1 MRIRRLF
8 VANRGEIAVRI
19 LRTCTELGLATVLGA
34 SLVDRD
40 SLAAEL
46 ADRVVVIGPPHPS
59 DSYLKVPTIV
69 AAAVGTGCDA
79 VHPGYGFLSENPALA
94 SALAEQGV
102 VFVGP
107 PAETLALAGDKLRAR
122 AVATDAGLPV
132 VPGRE
137 VSTFADARAFADG
150 EGYPVLV
157 KAAGGGG
164 GRGIK
169 LAVDVESLESVFAL
183 ARAEATAAFGDER
196 LYIERFVRAAR
207 HIEVQVAADAHGML
221 VHLGERD
228 CSTQRRYQKVI
239 EETPAPRLSRQL
251 RDSLCEAA
259 LAFARAIAYRNIGT
273 VEFVVDVETGEFYF
287 LEMNCRIQ
295 VEHPVTELVCGLDLV
310 ALQLRIAS
318 GEPLGFGQ
326 ADVRLDGHAIECRLL
341 AEDPEHDFRPAPGR
355 IERFVMPELPGF
367 RVDSH
372 CRAGTVIPPYYDSLL
387 AKLIAHGRERDDA
400 LATMTTA
407 LEDVEVTGVQTNRAL
422 LARLVADSRFKS
434 GNVTT
439 NWLEQALA

>member
-1 MRIRRLF
+1 MRVRRLF

-19 LRTCTELGLATVLGA
+19 LRTCAELGVATVLGA
-34 SLVDRD
+34 SLADRE

-46 ADRVVVIGPPHPS
+46 AERVVVIGPPHPS
-59 DSYLKVPTIV
+59 ESYLKVPTIV

-94 SALAEQGV
+94 SGLEAHGV

-122 AVATDAGLPV
+122 AVAIAAGLPV

-137 VSTFADARAFADG
+137 VSTIADARAFADG

-169 LAVDVESLESVFAL
+169 LAVDAASLASVFAL
-183 ARAEATAAFGDER
+183 ARAEAAAAFGDGR
-196 LYIERFVRAAR
+196 LYLERFVRAAR
-207 HIEVQVAADAHGML
+207 HIEVQVAADTHGTM

-228 CSTQRRYQKVI
+228 CSTQRRYQKVV
-239 EETPAPRLSRQL
+239 EETPAPRLSQQL

-259 LAFARAIAYRNIGT
+259 LTFARAISYRNIGT
-273 VEFVVDVETGEFYF
+273 VEFIVDVETGEFYF

-318 GEPLGFGQ
+318 GEPLGFQQ

-355 IERFVMPELPGF
+355 LERFVMPELPGF

-387 AKLIAHGRERDDA
+387 AKLIAHGPGRDAA
-400 LATMTTA
+400 LATMTKA
-407 LEDVEVTGVQTNRAL
+407 LGDVEVAGVQTNRAL

>member
-1 MRIRRLF
+1 
-8 VANRGEIAVRI
+8 
-19 LRTCTELGLATVLGA
+19 
-34 SLVDRD
+34 
-40 SLAAEL
+40 
-46 ADRVVVIGPPHPS
+46 
-59 DSYLKVPTIV
+59 
-69 AAAVGTGCDA
+69 
-79 VHPGYGFLSENPALA
+79 
-94 SALAEQGV
+94 
-102 VFVGP
+102 VGP
-107 PAETLALAGDKLRAR
+107 PAETLAIAGDKLRAR
-122 AVATDAGLPV
+122 AAAIAAGLPV

-137 VSTFADARAFADG
+137 VSTFADARAFADA

-169 LAVDVESLESVFAL
+169 LAVDAASLESVFGL
-183 ARAEATAAFGDER
+183 ARAEAAAAFGDER
-196 LYIERFVRAAR
+196 LYLERFVRAAR
-207 HIEVQVAADAHGML
+207 HIEVQVAADTHGTM

-259 LAFARAIAYRNIGT
+259 LAFARAISYRNIGT
-273 VEFVVDVETGEFYF
+273 VEFVVDVETGEFFF

-318 GEPLGFGQ
+318 GESLGFQQ

-341 AEDPEHDFRPAPGR
+341 AEDSDHDFRPAPGR
-355 IERFVMPELPGF
+355 LERFVMPELPGL

-387 AKLIAHGRERDDA
+387 AKLIAHGPERDDA

-407 LEDVEVTGVQTNRAL
+407 LGDIEVAGVQTNREL

-434 GNVTT
+434 GNITT

>member
-1 MRIRRLF
+1 MRVRRLF

-19 LRTCTELGLATVLGA
+19 MRTCAELGIATVLGA
-34 SLVDRD
+34 SIADRE

-46 ADRVVVIGPPHPS
+46 AERVVVIGPPHPS
-59 DSYLKVPTIV
+59 ESYLKVATIV

-79 VHPGYGFLSENPALA
+79 LHPGYGFLSENPALA
-94 SALAEQGV
+94 SALEEHGV

-107 PAETLALAGDKLRAR
+107 AAETLALAGDKLRAR
-122 AVATDAGLPV
+122 AVALTAGLPV

-137 VSTFADARAFADG
+137 VNSFADARAFADG

-169 LAVDVESLESVFAL
+169 LAVDAASLESVFVL
-183 ARAEATAAFGDER
+183 ARAEAAAAFGDER
-196 LYIERFVRAAR
+196 LYLERFVRAAR
-207 HIEVQVAADAHGML
+207 HIEVQVAADAHGTM

-239 EETPAPRLSRQL
+239 EETPAPRLSQQL
-251 RDSLCEAA
+251 RESLCEAA
-259 LAFARAIAYRNIGT
+259 LTFASAISYRNIGT

-318 GEPLGFGQ
+318 GEPLGFEQ

-355 IERFVMPELPGF
+355 LERFVMPELPGF

-387 AKLIAHGRERDDA
+387 AKLIAHGPERDAA
-400 LATMTTA
+400 LATMTEA
-407 LEDVEVTGVQTNRAL
+407 LAAVEVAGVQTNRAL
-422 LARLVADSRFKS
+422 LARLVADSRFRS
-434 GNVTT
+434 GNITT
-439 NWLEQALA
+439 SWLEQALA